1 MMIQDFEKFGVFYL
15 GKIYDSDKGK
25 LSNELL
31 LYDSK
36 NLTTHAMCVGMTG
49 SGKTGLGIALLEEA
63 AIDRIPSLV
72 IDPKGDLGDLLLTFP
87 ELSPSE
93 FLPWVDPAEAE
104 RQKMTVEAYAEMTA
118 KNWKEGLAKWGE
130 GPERIQKLKAA
141 VEMTIY
147 TPASRAGVPLSILS
161 SFAAPPKEMLL
172 DLGALRE
179 RVLSTTSSL
188 LGLLG
193 IAADPIKSRE
203 HILIAT
209 IIDQAWRE
217 GSDLDLVTL
226 IQRIQKPPFDKMG
239 ALDINTFFPAKDRM
253 ALSISLNGLLASPG
267 FQAWMEGD
275 PLDIQQLLYT
285 PEGKPKLS
293 IISIAHLSDSERMF
307 FVTLLLNQLLAW
319 MRRQSGT
326 SSLRALFY
334 MDEIFGFFP
343 PTSMPPSKVPMLTL
357 LKQARA
363 YGLGIVLATQNPVDL
378 DYKGLSNCGTW
389 FIGKLQTE
397 RDRARVIEGLN
408 VASNGEIDSKALD
421 KFLAATGKRIFI
433 MRSIHEKEPLLFETR
448 WTMSYLRGP
457 LTLTQIESL
466 TDKRSIPT
474 HTLTQ
479 GLQQKSN
486 LTAAKVAV
494 PPGIS
499 EYFVRRPNMLPPVR
513 YRPLV
518 IGFAKL
524 HFVDAKS
531 KVDTWEDFT
540 IVASPGEGGN
550 EILWEKGEN
559 VPEIKKLLEKEPLAG
574 STYEEMPS
582 GLMQEKN
589 YVSFAKSFAAWLY
602 QNQTLSIY
610 QYADLGLFSEKGESE
625 KDFRLRIAL
634 GLREKR
640 DQLAANLRN
649 QYSKRMTVLTEKIRR
664 AQEKL
669 SQKKQQ
675 AGLQKADTW
684 ISIGTTLLGTLFGKG
699 PTKGTLSQAGTSMRR
714 VGKMS
719 KETQEASQA
728 EEECKALQRQFD
740 EVQAELNQKISQIP
754 SSMDPSNIKLETLAL
769 KPRKSDISV
778 EGVALIWW
786 PINPSQG

>member
-1 MMIQDFEKFGVFYL
+1 MMQDFEKLGVFYL
-15 GKIYDSDKGK
+15 GKIYDSVKGE

-63 AIDRIPSLV
+63 AIDHIPSLV

-87 ELSPSE
+87 QLSPSE

-104 RQKMTVEAYAEMTA
+104 RQNMTVEAYAEMTA

-130 GPERIQKLKAA
+130 GPERIQKLKEA
-141 VEMTIY
+141 VEMNIY

-161 SFAAPPKEMLL
+161 SFAAPPKDLIL
-172 DLGALRE
+172 DVGALRE

-209 IIDQAWRE
+209 IIDQAWRD

-226 IQRIQKPPFDKMG
+226 IQRIQKPPFEKMG

-285 PEGKPKLS
+285 QEGKPKLS

-343 PTSMPPSKVPMLTL
+343 PTAMPPSKIPMLTL

-363 YGLGIVLATQNPVDL
+363 FGLGIVLATQNPVDL

-421 KFLAATGKRIFI
+421 KLLAATGKRIFI
-433 MRSIHEKEPLLFETR
+433 MRSIHEKEPVLFETR

-466 TDKRSIPT
+466 TDRTSKPAPT
-474 HTLTQ
+474 LVQ
-479 GLQQKSN
+479 EQQKSN
-486 LTAAKVAV
+486 LAAVKAAV

-499 EYFVRRPNMLPPVR
+499 EYFVRRPNMPRPVR

-518 IGFAKL
+518 IGCAKL
-524 HFVDAKS
+524 HFADTKS
-531 KVDTWEDFT
+531 KVDTWQDFT
-540 IVASPGEGGN
+540 IVASPGDGGN

-589 YVSFAKSFAAWLY
+589 YASFAKSLAAWLY
-602 QNQTLSIY
+602 QNQSLSIY
-610 QYADLGLFSEKGESE
+610 QYSDLGLFSERGENE
-625 KDFRLRIAL
+625 KDFRLRVAL
-634 GLREKR
+634 ELREKR
-640 DQLAANLRN
+640 DQIVANLRD
-649 QYSKRMTVLTEKIRR
+649 QYSKKVTVLTEKTRR

-699 PTKGTLSQAGTSMRR
+699 PTKGTISQAGTSMRR

-719 KETQEASQA
+719 KDTQEVSNA
-728 EEECKALQRQFD
+728 EEEYKALQRQLD
-740 EVQAELNQKISQIP
+740 EVQAELNNKIAKIP
-754 SSMDPSNIKLETLAL
+754 SSIDPSNIQIETVAL